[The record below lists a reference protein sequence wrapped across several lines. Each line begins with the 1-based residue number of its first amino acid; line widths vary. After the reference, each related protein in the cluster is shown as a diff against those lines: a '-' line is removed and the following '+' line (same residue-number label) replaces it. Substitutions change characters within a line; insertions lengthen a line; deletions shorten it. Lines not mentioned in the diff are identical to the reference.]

1 MTYEMIESCKG
12 ILGAHTSDTLRTA
25 REVFQKVTAFELS
38 LKGWEGEP
46 GRRDS
51 MIEGVEEG
59 NSLVCFGHHRQLAQ
73 GEVRAETG
81 KVERGWI
88 AVAF

>member
-1 MTYEMIESCKG
+1 
-12 ILGAHTSDTLRTA
+12 
-25 REVFQKVTAFELS
+25 
-38 LKGWEGEP
+38 
-46 GRRDS
+46 